1 MKQKTKNRTA
11 FGENLAWAVFALVV
25 IYSLLT
31 VGINTVA

>member
-1 MKQKTKNRTA
+1 MKQKTKDWTA
-11 FGENLAWAVFALVV
+11 FGENLAWAVLALVV